1 MKGSS
6 LNLFQH
12 DYRSVPRVEW
22 KNLGGLQSFDFNH
35 IDHFWDELE
44 CQSHSKPSSS
54 SVPDGTNTFVAEWA
68 QTPTGTL
75 QNVVE
80 NYFCSNR
87 LRSNLVLEC
96 DVQHVEK

>member
-1 MKGSS
+1 M
-6 LNLFQH
+6 
-12 DYRSVPRVEW
+12 
-22 KNLGGLQSFDFNH
+22 GGLQSFDFNH
-35 IDHFWDELE
+35 TDHFWDELE
-44 CQSHSKPSSS
+44 CQSHGKPSSS

-87 LRSNLVLEC
+87 LGSNLVLEW
-96 DVQHVEK
+96 DVQHVQKCDWPGVHILLAIWCAMIGCWW